1 MILSRKAPR
10 ERKLAVASGGA
21 GLEPHIRAELL
32 TVLAKDDDEMIAQK
46 AQNALLSV
54 PPDVFLSAL
63 RQQDMA
69 RPLYEYAA
77 ENLGAQAGIADAMAN
92 NPKCPQDIVA
102 RVAGHLSPLTI
113 QALVDDLDRLTTAR
127 ELVEALSSSAS
138 LTEEQKK
145 IVDELQA
152 ETDAKAIETAVADA
166 EPDVQKR
173 VTLIQKLAG
182 MRVVERVQL
191 AIKGNREDRMAL
203 IRDANKM
210 VQRAVLQ
217 SPRIT
222 DQEIEGYAA
231 MASLT
236 EEVLRLIAA
245 NRNFIKNYVVV
256 KNLTNNP
263 KTPIDI
269 SLHQLPR
276 LTPQDLKNLCSNK
289 NVPEVLR
296 TTAMK
301 LQRTRKELKR
311 GGS

>member
-1 MILSRKAPR
+1 MILSGRAPR
-10 ERKLAVASGGA
+10 ERKLAISSGGA
-21 GLEPHIRAELL
+21 GLEPHVRAELL
-32 TVLAKDDDEMIAQK
+32 TVLAKDEDEMIAQR
-46 AQNALLSV
+46 AQGALLSV
-54 PPDVFLSAL
+54 PPDIFLSAL

-77 ENLGAQAGIADAMAN
+77 DNLATHAGVADAMAN
-92 NPKCPQDIVA
+92 NPKCPHDLVA
-102 RVAGHLSPLTI
+102 RLAGHLSPMTV
-113 QALVDDLDRLTTAR
+113 QGLVEDLERLTAAP
-127 ELVEALSSSAS
+127 ELVEALASSSS
-138 LTEEQKK
+138 LTVDQKK
-145 IVDELQA
+145 ILDELQA
-152 ETDAKAIETAVADA
+152 ETDAKAIETAVAEA

-173 VTLIQKLAG
+173 MTLIQKLAG
-182 MRVVERVQL
+182 MRVIERVQL

-222 DQEIEGYAA
+222 DQEIEGFAA
-231 MASLT
+231 MAGLT
-236 EEVLRLIAA
+236 DEILRLIAA

-263 KTPIDI
+263 KTPIDV

-276 LTPQDLKNLCSNK
+276 LTPQDLKSLCTNK

-296 TTAMK
+296 MTAMK
-301 LQRTRKELKR
+301 LQRTRKELKKP
-311 GGS
+311 GS

>member
-1 MILSRKAPR
+1 MILTAKAPR

-32 TVLAKDDDEMIAQK
+32 TVLAHDEDEMIAQK
-46 AQNALLSV
+46 AQNALLTV
-54 PPDVFLSAL
+54 PPEVFLSAL

-69 RPLYEYAA
+69 RPLYEHAA
-77 ENLGAQAGIADAMAN
+77 DNLAAQPGVADAMAN
-92 NPKCPQDIVA
+92 NPKCPQDLVA
-102 RVAGHLSPLTI
+102 RVAAHLSTMTI
-113 QALVDDLDRLTTAR
+113 QALVQDLDRLTASK
-127 ELVEALSSSAS
+127 ELVEALASSPS

-145 IVDELQA
+145 IIDELQA
-152 ETDAKAIETAVADA
+152 ETDTKAIETAVTEV

-191 AIKGNREDRMAL
+191 AIKGGREDRMAL
-203 IRDANKM
+203 IRDSNKM

-222 DQEIEGYAA
+222 DQEIEGFSA

-236 EEVLRLIAA
+236 DEVLRLIAG
-245 NRNFIKNYVVV
+245 NRKYIKNYIVVR
-256 KNLTNNP
+256 NLSNNP
-263 KTPIDI
+263 KTPIDV
-269 SLHQLPR
+269 SLHLLPR
-276 LTPQDLKNLCSNK
+276 LTPQDLKSICANK
-289 NVPEVLR
+289 NVPETLR
-296 TTAMK
+296 TTGMK

-311 GGS
+311 G

>member
-1 MILSRKAPR
+1 MILAGKAPR

-21 GLEPHIRAELL
+21 GLEPHVRAELL
-32 TVLAKDDDEMIAQK
+32 TLLAKDEDEMIAQK
-46 AQNALLSV
+46 AQGALLSV
-54 PPDVFLSAL
+54 PPEVFLSAL

-69 RPLYEYAA
+69 RQLYEYAA
-77 ENLGAQAGIADAMAN
+77 ENLSSHAGVADAMAN
-92 NPKCPQDIVA
+92 NPKCPQDLVA
-102 RVAGHLSPLTI
+102 RVAGHLSTLTI
-113 QALVDDLDRLTTAR
+113 QALVEDLERLTAAR
-127 ELVEALSSSAS
+127 ELVEALASSPSLSA
-138 LTEEQKK
+138 EQKK
-145 IVDELQA
+145 IIDELQA
-152 ETDAKAIETAVADA
+152 ETDSKAIETAVAEA
-166 EPDVQKR
+166 EPDAQKR

-222 DQEIEGYAA
+222 DQEVEGFAA
-231 MASLT
+231 MAGLT
-236 EEVLRLIAA
+236 DEVLRLIAA

-256 KNLTNNP
+256 RNLSNNP

-269 SLHQLPR
+269 SLHLLPR

-289 NVPEVLR
+289 NVPETLR

-311 GGS
+311 G

>member
-1 MILSRKAPR
+1 MILTAKAPR

-32 TVLAKDDDEMIAQK
+32 TVLAHDEDEMIAQK
-46 AQNALLSV
+46 AQNALLTV
-54 PPDVFLSAL
+54 PPEVFLSAL

-69 RPLYEYAA
+69 RPLYEHAA
-77 ENLGAQAGIADAMAN
+77 DNLAAQPGVADAMAN
-92 NPKCPQDIVA
+92 NPKCPQDLVA
-102 RVAGHLSPLTI
+102 RVAAHLSTMTI
-113 QALVDDLDRLTTAR
+113 QALVQDLDRLTASK
-127 ELVEALSSSAS
+127 ELVEALASSPS

-145 IVDELQA
+145 IIDELQA
-152 ETDAKAIETAVADA
+152 ETDTKALETAVAEV

-191 AIKGNREDRMAL
+191 AIKGGREDRMAL
-203 IRDANKM
+203 IRDSNKM

-222 DQEIEGYAA
+222 DQEIEGFSA

-236 EEVLRLIAA
+236 DEVLRLIAG
-245 NRNFIKNYVVV
+245 NRKYIKNYIVVR
-256 KNLTNNP
+256 NLSNNP
-263 KTPIDI
+263 KTPIDV
-269 SLHQLPR
+269 SLHLLPR
-276 LTPQDLKNLCSNK
+276 LTPQDLKSICSNK
-289 NVPEVLR
+289 NVPETLR
-296 TTAMK
+296 TTGMK

-311 GGS
+311 G